1 MPDEPR
7 PAEAAPT
14 ALPGSAPD
22 PASPSRRPEERGG
35 VATSGS
41 PARSGPVAAIV
52 LAGGTSSRM
61 GRRNKLLLQLEG
73 ESLLRRAVRRAIEAG
88 LAPVTVVLGH
98 EAERARAEL
107 AGLDC
112 TAVLN
117 PDYEL
122 GIVTSLRTGL
132 DALPPAAAAAVVVLA
147 DMPFVTADMLAAL
160 AGRYRAGTAPLVISD
175 YEGVNA
181 PPMLYDR
188 SLFGELAAMD
198 DGRCGKQ
205 VIKRHRD
212 EADVLRWPAA
222 ALTDLDT
229 PEDLERLPGLLEAG
243 ARHDPGPSTAA
254 TALPAGAGPRT
265 AG

>member
-1 MPDEPR
+1 MPG
-7 PAEAAPT
+7 EAGA
-14 ALPGSAPD
+14 A
-22 PASPSRRPEERGG
+22 RG
-35 VATSGS
+35 A
-41 PARSGPVAAIV
+41 PVAAIL

-73 ESLLRRAVRRAIEAG
+73 ESLLRRAARRALDAG
-88 LAPVTVVLGH
+88 LAPVVVVLGH
-98 EAERARAEL
+98 EADRAREQLSGL
-107 AGLDC
+107 AVEP
-112 TAVLN
+112 VLN
-117 PDYEL
+117 PDYES
-122 GIVTSLRTGL
+122 GIVTSLRAGL
-132 DALPPAAAAAVVVLA
+132 AALPASAPAVVVMLA
-147 DMPFVTADMLAAL
+147 DMPFVTAPMLAAL
-160 AGRYRAGTAPLVISD
+160 AASYRAGSAPLVISE
-175 YEGVNA
+175 YEAGEGGVNA

-188 SLFGELAAMD
+188 ALFGELAAMD

-212 EADVLRWPAA
+212 EAEVLRWPAE

-243 ARHDPGPSTAA
+243 VRDDARHSTAA